1 KITGPRRAGVGI
13 VNINIERRASLDRG
27 FRPSK
32 PPMNCLASSVV
43 TPSEARWLL
52 AQTSSTVSV
61 RGFWTEPDEAP
72 RFISSFLG
80 SRLFSPSPIPAMS
93 RVSQLILNGGQQ
105 LGKCKSRTQMTLQIR
120 SNIPLDR

>member
-1 KITGPRRAGVGI
+1 MTGPRRAGVGSI
-13 VNINIERRASLDRG
+13 VNISIKRRASLDRG
-27 FRPSK
+27 YRPSK
-32 PPMNCLASSVV
+32 APMNCSASSVV

-52 AQTSSTVSV
+52 AQTSSIVSV

-80 SRLFSPSPIPAMS
+80 PLLFSPSPVPGMS

-105 LGKCKSRTQMTLQIR
+105 LGKF
-120 SNIPLDR
+120 